1 MPRPDFS
8 KARSGRGTT
17 SRNPFAAWLAHR
29 KEAKMAAAEQAAK
42 IITNDTAKN
51 EAAIVDKLASIDF
64 LHSKLPK
71 EVLDAKSDPNRPY
84 GDLEYASRAIQSI
97 LLKNPQS
104 LSADIR
110 SIDEKLLTLSILFKQ
125 AIEQGDEKAAFAAKA
140 GLLRGLTNIRNKIPE
155 NQPDLFK
162 LFVETNTKYLDS
174 WVTLVNLSQVS
185 DRMKQNVERER
196 EMYASEKE
204 KCDNDT
210 DALYEL
216 LKNDYEMNQA
226 YQEIIENDSV
236 ENRIRWN
243 DKQREVHIMMV
254 ERRMAKARLNL
265 KNFMLVKGEEE
276 LSTKNNEIEVLYAKV
291 AKMPIVTD
299 PNLMNKYK
307 EQVDLLFKE
316 LAETDVEIDESL
328 QLLDE
333 IDGRIEQ
340 LDNAPGA
347 VRAREVAAMEA
358 EKALEDIRN
367 LQLKKAGVLEAKAK
381 AGLKELGLY
390 SEDELKVLKKEL
402 EEQQARE
409 AEKLIESIE
418 VSEDEG
424 EYIHN

>member
-1 MPRPDFS
+1 
-8 KARSGRGTT
+8 
-17 SRNPFAAWLAHR
+17 
-29 KEAKMAAAEQAAK
+29 MAAAEQAAK

-174 WVTLVNLSQVS
+174 WVTLVTLSQVS

-409 AEKLIESIE
+409 AEKLIESIK

>member
-1 MPRPDFS
+1 
-8 KARSGRGTT
+8 
-17 SRNPFAAWLAHR
+17 
-29 KEAKMAAAEQAAK
+29 MAAAEQAAK

>member
-1 MPRPDFS
+1 
-8 KARSGRGTT
+8 
-17 SRNPFAAWLAHR
+17 
-29 KEAKMAAAEQAAK
+29 MAAAEQAAK

-71 EVLDAKSDPNRPY
+71 EVLDAKSDPSRPY

-140 GLLRGLTNIRNKIPE
+140 GLLRGLTSIRNKIPE

>member
-8 KARSGRGTT
+8 KAKNGGVS

-29 KEAKMAAAEQAAK
+29 KEAKQAAAEQAAK
-42 IITNDTAKN
+42 AITNDTAKN

-71 EVLDAKSDPNRPY
+71 EVLEAKSDPNRPY
-84 GDLEYASRAIQSI
+84 GDLEYASRAIQK
-97 LLKNPQS
+97 LLIKNPQS

-110 SIDEKLLTLSILFKQ
+110 PIDEKLLTLAILFKQ
-125 AIEQGDEKAAFAAKA
+125 SVEQGDEKAAFAAKA
-140 GLLRGLTNIRNKIPE
+140 GLLRGLTHIRNKIPE
-155 NQPDLFK
+155 NQPELFK
-162 LFVETNTKYLDS
+162 IFVETNAKYLDS

-196 EMYASEKE
+196 ELYNDEKV

-216 LKNDYEMNQA
+216 LKNDYEMNKA

-236 ENRIRWN
+236 ENRVRWD
-243 DKQREVHIMMV
+243 DKQRDVHIMMV

-265 KNFMLVKGEEE
+265 KNFMLIKGEEE
-276 LSTKNNEIEVLYAKV
+276 LSTKNNEVEVLYAKV
-291 AKMPIVTD
+291 AKLPIITD
-299 PNLMNKYK
+299 PNLINKYK
-307 EQVDLLFKE
+307 EQIDKLFEE
-316 LAETDVEIDESL
+316 LAATDVEIDESL

-358 EKALEDIRN
+358 EKALEDIRE
-367 LQLKKAGVLEAKAK
+367 LQLKRAGILEAKAK
-381 AGLKELGLY
+381 AGLKDLGLY
-390 SEDELKVLKKEL
+390 SEEELKVLKKEL
-402 EEQQARE
+402 DEQQARE
-409 AEKLIESIE
+409 AEKLIETIE
-418 VSEDEG
+418 VSEDEN
-424 EYIHN
+424 EYIQN

>member
-1 MPRPDFS
+1 
-8 KARSGRGTT
+8 
-17 SRNPFAAWLAHR
+17 
-29 KEAKMAAAEQAAK
+29 MAAAEQAAK
-42 IITNDTAKN
+42 VITNDTAKN